1 MLSAGFVSKEPDTP
15 ASRTSPDAG
24 HSAARHGRLRPRAL
38 DGSRFARG
46 SWPCARPGSCIWAPL
61 WPCGRPEARPPGVGT
76 APAEGGT
83 RLCQTRRPARPRPRV
98 AALLA
103 VATWGVPVSAPL
115 RPLRE
120 EGSWCRWSFCP
131 GSYFWSPL
139 NASTRRSQQH
149 GQNYTL
155 ARGDCGRSTASAEGA
170 GLLVCVSS

>member
-15 ASRTSPDAG
+15 ASRTSPDA
-24 HSAARHGRLRPRAL
+24 ARHGRLRPRAL
-38 DGSRFARG
+38 DGTRFARG
-46 SWPCARPGSCIWAPL
+46 SWPCARPGSCVWAPL
-61 WPCGRPEARPPGVGT
+61 WPCHRPEARPPGVGT
-76 APAEGGT
+76 AISRRRHPSVPDPEAGSPEAACGSPLSRGHVGCA
-83 RLCQTRRPARPRPRV
+83 RLCPPP
-98 AALLA
+98 
-103 VATWGVPVSAPL
+103 

-131 GSYFWSPL
+131 GSCFWSPL

-149 GQNYTL
+149 GRSYTL

>member
-1 MLSAGFVSKEPDTP
+1 MPVTVPHVTAGSGRVRWTGA
-15 ASRTSPDAG
+15 ASRGGAG
-24 HSAARHGRLRPRAL
+24 RVH
-38 DGSRFARG
+38 ARG
-46 SWPCARPGSCIWAPL
+46 PAFGPH
-61 WPCGRPEARPPGVGT
+61 CGLADRKPALRGWGQRS
-76 APAEGGT
+76 AEGGT

-131 GSYFWSPL
+131 GSCFWSPL
-139 NASTRRSQQH
+139 NTSTRRSQQH
-149 GQNYTL
+149 GQSYMF